1 MDHVL
6 SLRCLLCGTEH
17 RPDEVAYVCPA
28 HGDDGVLDVV
38 YDYDLIGR
46 RTTRE
51 SVARGSGM
59 WRFRNLL
66 PVAPSTPVP
75 PILVGDTPLV
85 DAPRLAAA
93 AGVARVWVKDE
104 GRQPTA
110 SLKDRA
116 SAMAVAKAA
125 ERGMGTITTASTGN
139 AAAALAGM
147 CAAAAARA
155 VIFVPA
161 SAPPAKIAQLHAF
174 GAAVV
179 LVDGTYDEAVALSMT
194 AARVRGW
201 YNRNTGY
208 NPYMTEGKKTAVYEI
223 CEALGWDA
231 PDLIAVGVG
240 DGCIIGG
247 LHKGL
252 RDLLALGWIDR
263 MPRLVGVQATGSAY
277 LADAWRFDE
286 DVNTKPAIVAST
298 VADSIAAGLPRDRV
312 KAMAAVRDTGGVFVT
327 VSDEEILAA
336 IPAVARGCGVFG
348 EPAAAASWAGLR
360 AAVAQGAVG
369 GADRVVIMNT
379 GSGLKDVAAAS
390 RGAAA
395 AGITAVH
402 VRSDG
407 RDLEDALD
415 QLEK

>member
-116 SAMAVAKAA
+116 SAMAVAKAT
-125 ERGMGTITTASTGN
+125 ERGADVVTTASTGN

-147 CAAAAARA
+147 AASIGMES

-161 SAPPAKIAQLHAF
+161 AAPEAKVAQFLAY
-174 GAAVV
+174 GATVV
-179 LVDGTYDEAVALSMT
+179 LV
-194 AARVRGW
+194 
-201 YNRNTGY
+201 
-208 NPYMTEGKKTAVYEI
+208 EGSYA
-223 CEALGWDA
+223 
-231 PDLIAVGVG
+231 
-240 DGCIIGG
+240 
-247 LHKGL
+247 
-252 RDLLALGWIDR
+252 
-263 MPRLVGVQATGSAY
+263 
-277 LADAWRFDE
+277 
-286 DVNTKPAIVAST
+286 
-298 VADSIAAGLPRDRV
+298 
-312 KAMAAVRDTGGVFVT
+312 
-327 VSDEEILAA
+327 
-336 IPAVARGCGVFG
+336 
-348 EPAAAASWAGLR
+348 
-360 AAVAQGAVG
+360 
-369 GADRVVIMNT
+369 
-379 GSGLKDVAAAS
+379 
-390 RGAAA
+390 
-395 AGITAVH
+395 
-402 VRSDG
+402 
-407 RDLEDALD
+407 
-415 QLEK
+415 